1 MYYCHSSADMRG
13 PRCGSG
19 NHHIPHLV
27 GRRVLQRRWSF
38 LEEAREDIY
47 FHDCRSHQLG
57 DNNDTHAG
65 VSSNGTVDGQ
75 HGESK
80 DANRIRG
87 QLHVQDLFVRIRQL
101 LLVSDLYCLFQ
112 GNQQTIETVKTTCIT
127 NELLED
133 INSRVNFQGRF
144 FVHPGDADARASE
157 FYRIK
162 TDVCDP
168 AGCLSEVCI
177 QLAIIMVGKQCF
189 NNFVEIL
196 SPKLWNWWRKRTQV
210 AATRNHDRKYT
221 CWEKDYQLQD
231 PGRLA
236 LFDEYL
242 EMSE

>member
-1 MYYCHSSADMRG
+1 M
-13 PRCGSG
+13 
-19 NHHIPHLV
+19 
-27 GRRVLQRRWSF
+27 
-38 LEEAREDIY
+38 
-47 FHDCRSHQLG
+47 
-57 DNNDTHAG
+57 
-65 VSSNGTVDGQ
+65 DGQ
-75 HGESK
+75 YGESENA
-80 DANRIRG
+80 DGIRG
-87 QLHVQDLFVRIRQL
+87 QLHVQNLSLRIRQFL
-101 LLVSDLYCLFQ
+101 LLPDLHRFFQ
-112 GNQQTIETVKTTCIT
+112 SKKFINTIITLTHAPKTFLKLRSIRD
-127 NELLED
+127 LD
-133 INSRVNFQGRF
+133 FQGRF

-210 AATRNHDRKYT
+210 AATKNHDRRYT

-236 LFDEYL
+236 LFEEYL
-242 EMSE
+242 EMSKFNYSLMFF